1 MDTEIEPGAA
11 LREALNEGPVFQS
24 TNQREPMKNQ
34 LLIAL
39 SAALFLAQP
48 AFAHDGHGTKKNPD
62 VVAQAGTMSQG
73 EVRKVDKETKKITLK
88 HGPIP
93 NIDMPPMT
101 MVFHVSDPAM
111 LDQVKKGDK
120 VKFSVAKVGD
130 NLTITKIEP
139 EK

>member
-1 MDTEIEPGAA
+1 
-11 LREALNEGPVFQS
+11 
-24 TNQREPMKNQ
+24 MKNY
-34 LLIAL
+34 LMIPLYATAI
-39 SAALFLAQP
+39 LAQP
-48 AFAHDGHGTKKNPD
+48 VLADDAHRMKMDKPM
-62 VVAQAGTMSQG
+62 VAEAGAMSQG
-73 EVRKVDKETKKITLK
+73 EVRKVDKSAKKITLK

-111 LDQVKKGDK
+111 LDRVNKGDK
-120 VKFSVAKVGD
+120 VKFSVDKVGD